1 MKDSILNGTGDSRY
15 LKSSIP
21 AGTTWAD
28 ALTMLINGTFPIDL
42 NGINASGFHQVGT
55 PYNKANVLTDALAE
69 RMELDGTATPLD
81 FLTALTEWIEMIAG
95 NSYYCPLA
103 DDDGYILVDDSDNVL
118 LADWKMKEV

>member
-15 LKSSIP
+15 LKSSLP

-28 ALTMLINGTFPIDL
+28 ALTMLINGTFPVDFH
-42 NGINASGFHQVGT
+42 GINASGFQQVGT

-81 FLTALTEWIEMIAG
+81 FLTALTLWVEMIAK
-95 NSYYCPLA
+95 NSFYCPIGLDN
-103 DDDGYILVDDSDNVL
+103 DDLLIDDAGDYI
-118 LADWKMKEV
+118 LADWKFKEV